1 MLTYTRKIPGQEEEV
16 IAISVNTDE
25 PIDVSQDP
33 DDTEYSFDSFE
44 AYTEFV
50 KRYKLE

>member
-1 MLTYTRKIPGQEEEV
+1 MLTYRRKIPGQEEEV
-16 IAISVNTDE
+16 IAIPVNTDE

-33 DDTEYSFDSFE
+33 DDTVYSVDSFE
-44 AYTEFV
+44 AYTEFM